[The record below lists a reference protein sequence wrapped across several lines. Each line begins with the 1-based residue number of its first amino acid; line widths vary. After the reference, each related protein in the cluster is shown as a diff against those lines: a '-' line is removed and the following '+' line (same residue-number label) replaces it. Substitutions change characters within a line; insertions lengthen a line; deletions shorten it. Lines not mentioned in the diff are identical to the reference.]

1 MYSKK
6 VEEQIETLKNKGI
19 IFKNEEKS
27 KKIIL
32 RENFYNLTTDYED
45 VFLNLKKSTDENEIY
60 QEETYFEEL
69 YAIYIL
75 DRELRNLI
83 FDYINILE
91 INIKSYISYV
101 FSEKYGEKDFL
112 KIENFKEGK
121 NISSRLDKLKE
132 QIDSNIERDKKNK
145 NSNVQ
150 KFLEENS
157 YLPLDIMTKIFTFGN
172 ITAFYSLMKI
182 EDKQKVAQNLNISP
196 YSLERHLRMLNIVR
210 NICAHGDILF
220 NVRFNISLN
229 AKDYKYHAMLR
240 IPIHDN
246 EYKCGA
252 NDLFA
257 IMIIFK
263 SLLDKDDF
271 DKMFIKIENM
281 LSDVKKELDLQSY
294 QNLLEFMGFPL
305 NYGML
310 NEID

>member
-1 MYSKK
+1 MYSEKI
-6 VEEQIETLKNKGI
+6 EQQIELLKNKGI
-19 IFKNEEKS
+19 IFKDEEKA
-27 KKIIL
+27 KKVIL
-32 RENFYNLTTDYED
+32 RENYYNITTDYD
-45 VFLNLKKSTDENEIY
+45 DIFLNLKKSTSTKEIY

-69 YAIYIL
+69 YAIYEL

-112 KIENFKEGK
+112 KIENFRDGNTIPK
-121 NISSRLDKLKE
+121 RFDKLKE
-132 QIDSNIERDKKNK
+132 QIENNLERDKKNK

-150 KFLEENS
+150 KFLKENG
-157 YLPLDIMTKIFTFGN
+157 YLSLDVMTKIFTFGN
-172 ITAFYSLMKI
+172 ITTFYSLMKL

-196 YSLERHLRMLNIVR
+196 YSLEKHLKMLNIVR

-220 NVRFNISLN
+220 NIRFNINLG
-229 AKDYKYHAMLR
+229 AKDYKYHAKLG
-240 IPIHDN
+240 IPMN
-246 EYKCGA
+246 NYEYAYGS

-271 DKMFIKIENM
+271 DKMFIKIEKM
-281 LSDVKKELDLQSY
+281 LADVKQELDYSSY
-294 QNLLEFMGFPL
+294 QNLLKFMGFPA

-310 NEID
+310 NEIN

>member
-6 VEEQIETLKNKGI
+6 VEQQIEFLKNKGI
-19 IFKNEEKS
+19 IFKDEEKA

-32 RENFYNLTTDYED
+32 RENFYNLTTDYD
-45 VFLNLKKSTDENEIY
+45 DIFLNLKKSTSINEIY
-60 QEETYFEEL
+60 HEETYFEEL
-69 YAIYIL
+69 YAIYEL
-75 DRELRNLI
+75 DRELKNLI

-121 NISSRLDKLKE
+121 NISSTLDKLKE
-132 QIDSNIERDKKNK
+132 QIDSNLVREKKNK
-145 NSNVQ
+145 ESKVQ
-150 KFLEENS
+150 KFLEENG
-157 YLPLDIMTKIFTFGN
+157 YLPLDVMTKIFTFGN
-172 ITAFYSLMKI
+172 ITTFYSLMKI

-220 NVRFNISLN
+220 NIRFNISLT
-229 AKDYKYHAMLR
+229 AKDYKYHAKLG
-240 IPIHDN
+240 IPMSNN
-246 EYKCGA
+246 EYECGS

-271 DKMFIKIENM
+271 DKMFVKIEKM
-281 LSDVKKELDLQSY
+281 LNDVKKDLDTQSY